1 MTEITPTRIPAK
13 RGRRYHVVVN
23 NQPVEAYAGET
34 VAAVLIT
41 SGHLSFQP
49 PEHSALPGSLYCGM
63 GVCFSCLVTIDGVPN
78 VRACVTAVTDG
89 MAIETGR
96 QSHD

>member
-1 MTEITPTRIPAK
+1 
-13 RGRRYHVVVN
+13 VVIN

-41 SGHLSFQP
+41 AGHRNLGHS
-49 PEHSALPGSLYCGM
+49 EHTDVPGGLYCGM
-63 GVCFSCLVTIDGVPN
+63 GVCFSCLVTVNGVPN
-78 VRACVTAVTDG
+78 TRACVTPVAEG

-96 QSHD
+96 RRDE